1 MTTDPFVG
9 RLVDGRYHVVSRIA
23 RGGMATVY
31 LAVDRRLDREVALK
45 VMHPHL
51 AEGADGGE
59 FVARFRREARAAARL
74 AHPGVVA
81 VFDQGVDGE
90 TSYLTME
97 YVPGTNLRH
106 VLQDEGAL
114 SVGRA
119 LSVLEEILDAL
130 AEAHRKGLVHRD
142 VKPENVLLDES
153 GRVKVADFGLARA
166 VSEGASTATSTVLG
180 TVAYLGP
187 ELVTSGRCDART
199 DVYAVGVLAYEM
211 LTGRQPFT
219 GESPLQVA
227 FQHVNS
233 DVPAPSDVEPWIPA
247 EVDVLVCALAARA
260 PEDRPVDA
268 SAALALV
275 RQTRQSLDPAD
286 LERRSSTARGAGS
299 AAAAGSAPDA
309 ASAPDTGSPDTAVLG
324 VATGALAAALAGS
337 SGARPLRPVTD
348 RPAPDSTP
356 TTALAGLPT
365 GRPAPAPAS
374 VRPGTGPQHT
384 LALDRAALA
393 AQGDRPGAEDDDEG
407 RGPVSRASR
416 RRRAGWWWGL
426 ALVVLLAGA
435 VTGASWWFLSGPG
448 AYTIVPGGLV
458 GAPRE
463 GAEQTLAAVD
473 LRSDVAEAYDDAFA
487 AGTVISTDPGAGQRV
502 RKEGQVRLLVSLGV
516 KMIEV
521 PSGLV
526 GRPLDEATEALKDAG
541 FTVGEPVEAYSDT
554 VPAGIVTAVSEP
566 EGTSVT
572 HSTTPVLTVSQGPAP
587 VTVPQVVGLEKAAA
601 LTALTDLG
609 LDPSSTDDFSETVP
623 AGLVISQ
630 SPENGTE
637 GHRGDKVAL
646 VISLGPPLVEIP
658 TTYGRNV
665 TDAEKM
671 LKDAGFAVEVRHPQ
685 GISPLNIVYAQDPA
699 GGAGKTAPKGSTIV
713 INVF

>member
-1 MTTDPFVG
+1 MATVTSDPFVG

-51 AEGADGGE
+51 AEGSDGGE

-97 YVPGTNLRH
+97 LVQGTTLRR

-119 LSVLEEILDAL
+119 LDVLEEILDAL
-130 AEAHRKGLVHRD
+130 AAAHRKGLVHRD
-142 VKPENVLLDES
+142 IKPENVLLDES
-153 GRVKVADFGLARA
+153 GRIKVADFGLARA

-199 DVYAVGVLAYEM
+199 DVYAVGILAYEM

-219 GESPLQVA
+219 GETPLQVA
-227 FQHVNS
+227 FQHVNT
-233 DVPAPSDVEPWIPA
+233 DVPAPSDAEPGIPA
-247 EVDVLVCALAARA
+247 EVDVLVCALAARS
-260 PEDRPVDA
+260 PQDRPVDA

-275 RQTRQSLDPAD
+275 RHTREALDPAALD
-286 LERRSSTARGAGS
+286 HR
-299 AAAAGSAPDA
+299 SAPPVTA
-309 ASAPDTGSPDTAVLG
+309 PATTPSAVSSDTAVLG
-324 VATGALAAALAGS
+324 APVAGGTGALATT
-337 SGARPLRPVTD
+337 SGPVGT
-348 RPAPDSTP
+348 
-356 TTALAGLPT
+356 
-365 GRPAPAPAS
+365 APAS
-374 VRPGTGPQHT
+374 LDQAATV
-384 LALDRAALA
+384 ALDRAALA
-393 AQGDRPGAEDDDEG
+393 EHAGDAGGFDET
-407 RGPVSRASR
+407 PLPR
-416 RRRAGWWWGL
+416 RRRRGWWWAL
-426 ALVVLLAGA
+426 AIVVLLAGL

-458 GAPRE
+458 GAPQA
-463 GAEQTLAAVD
+463 GAEQTLDAVG
-473 LRSDVAEAYDDAFA
+473 LRSDVTKAFDDTFA
-487 AGTVISTDPGAGQRV
+487 AGTVISTDPGHGERV
-502 RKEGQVRLLVSLGV
+502 RKDGEVGLVVSLGV
-516 KMIEV
+516 KMLEI
-521 PSGLV
+521 PSGLT
-526 GRPLDEATEALKDAG
+526 GMTAEEATAALTGAG
-541 FTVGEPVEAYSDT
+541 FAVGDQVLAHSDD
-554 VPAGIVTAVSEP
+554 VPAGIVMGVSEP
-566 EGTSVT
+566 EGTSVP
-572 HSTTPVLTVSQGPAP
+572 HSTVPVLTVSQGPAP
-587 VTVPQVVGLEKAAA
+587 VTIPQVVGLAKGDA
-601 LTALTDLG
+601 LTTLTDLG
-609 LDPSSTDDFSETVP
+609 LDPSSTDDHSETVA

-630 SPENGTE
+630 TPEKGTE

-646 VISLGPPLVEIP
+646 VVSLGPPLVEIP
-658 TTYGRNV
+658 NTYGRNV
-665 TDAEKM
+665 TEAERM
-671 LKDAGFAVEVRHPQ
+671 LKDAGFTVEIRHPQ

-699 GGAGKTAPKGSTIV
+699 GGDGKTAPKGSKIV

>member
-1 MTTDPFVG
+1 MATVTSDPFVG

-51 AEGADGGE
+51 AEGTDGGE

-106 VLQDEGAL
+106 VLQDEGSL
-114 SVGRA
+114 SVGRT
-119 LSVLEEILDAL
+119 LDLLEEILDAL
-130 AEAHRKGLVHRD
+130 AAAHRKGLVHRD

-166 VSEGASTATSTVLG
+166 VSEGASTATSTILG

-187 ELVTSGRCDART
+187 ELITSGRCDART
-199 DVYAVGVLAYEM
+199 DVYSVGVLAYEM
-211 LTGRQPFT
+211 LTGRHPFT
-219 GESPLQVA
+219 GETPLQVA

-247 EVDVLVCALAARA
+247 EVDVLVCALAARS

-275 RQTRQSLDPAD
+275 RQTRQALDPAA
-286 LERRSSTARGAGS
+286 LEGRSSRATGTTATSGAEPSPS
-299 AAAAGSAPDA
+299 A
-309 ASAPDTGSPDTAVLG
+309 GSPDTAVLG
-324 VATGALAAALAGS
+324 VATAALAGAL
-337 SGARPLRPVTD
+337 ARPGDTPSGTTGT
-348 RPAPDSTP
+348 PAPSTAPDSTP
-356 TTALAGLPT
+356 TTALPGLWAT
-365 GRPAPAPAS
+365 RDEGAPQTSDRAA
-374 VRPGTGPQHT
+374 TQHT
-384 LALDRAALA
+384 LALDRATLA
-393 AQGDRPGAEDDDEG
+393 AHGDAPGSEDGPEDEVL
-407 RGPVSRASR
+407 RRAGR
-416 RRRAGWWWGL
+416 RRRAWWWGL
-426 ALVVLLAGA
+426 AIVVLLAGA
-435 VTGASWWFLSGPG
+435 LTGASWWFLSGPG

-458 GAPRE
+458 GAPQA

-473 LRSDVAEAYDDAFA
+473 LRSDVTEAYDDTFA
-487 AGTVISTDPGAGQRV
+487 AGTVISTDPGAGEKV
-502 RKEGQVRLLVSLGV
+502 RKDGEVHLLVSLGV
-516 KMIEV
+516 KMIEI
-521 PSGLV
+521 PTGLV
-526 GRPLDEATEALKDAG
+526 GKPAGEATEALKDAG

-554 VPAGIVTAVSEP
+554 VPAGTVVSVSEA
-566 EGTSVT
+566 EGTSVP
-572 HSTTPVLTVSQGPAP
+572 HSTVPVLTVSQGPAP
-587 VTVPQVVGLEKAAA
+587 VTIPQVVGLGKDAA

-609 LDPSSTDDFSETVP
+609 LDPSSTDDYSETVA

-630 SPENGTE
+630 TPENGTE

-646 VISLGPPLVEIP
+646 VVSLGPPLVEIP
-658 TTYGRNV
+658 NTYGRNV
-665 TDAEKM
+665 TEAEKM

>member
-1 MTTDPFVG
+1 MATVTSDPFVG

-51 AEGADGGE
+51 AEGTDGGE

-106 VLQDEGAL
+106 VLQDEGSL
-114 SVGRA
+114 SVGRT
-119 LSVLEEILDAL
+119 LDLLEEILDAL
-130 AEAHRKGLVHRD
+130 AAAHRKGLVHRD

-166 VSEGASTATSTVLG
+166 VSEGASTATSTILG

-187 ELVTSGRCDART
+187 ELITSGRCDART
-199 DVYAVGVLAYEM
+199 DVYSVGVLAYEM
-211 LTGRQPFT
+211 LAGRHPFT
-219 GESPLQVA
+219 GETPLQVA

-247 EVDVLVCALAARA
+247 EVDVLVCALAARS

-275 RQTRQSLDPAD
+275 RQTRQALDPAA
-286 LERRSSTARGAGS
+286 LEGRSSHPTGT
-299 AAAAGSAPDA
+299 AAASGAEPAP
-309 ASAPDTGSPDTAVLG
+309 STGSPDTAVLG
-324 VATGALAAALAGS
+324 VATAALAGALARPGDTP
-337 SGARPLRPVTD
+337 SGATRTQAPPT
-348 RPAPDSTP
+348 APDSTP
-356 TTALAGLPT
+356 TTALPALWAARGEGAPQPTDRAGT
-365 GRPAPAPAS
+365 
-374 VRPGTGPQHT
+374 QHT
-384 LALDRAALA
+384 LALDRTTVAAH
-393 AQGDRPGAEDDDEG
+393 GDAPGSEDGPEDEVL
-407 RGPVSRASR
+407 RRAGR
-416 RRRAGWWWGL
+416 RRRAWWWGL
-426 ALVVLLAGA
+426 AIVVLLAGA
-435 VTGASWWFLSGPG
+435 LTGASWWFLSGPG

-458 GAPRE
+458 GAPQA

-473 LRSDVAEAYDDAFA
+473 LRSDVTEAYDDTFA
-487 AGTVISTDPGAGQRV
+487 AGTVISTDPGAGEKV
-502 RKEGQVRLLVSLGV
+502 RKDGEVHLLVSLGV
-516 KMIEV
+516 KMIEI
-521 PSGLV
+521 PTGLV
-526 GRPLDEATEALKDAG
+526 GKPAEEATEALKDAG
-541 FTVGEPVEAYSDT
+541 FTVGDPVEAYSDT
-554 VPAGIVTAVSEP
+554 VPAGIVVSVSEA
-566 EGTSVT
+566 EGTSVP
-572 HSTTPVLTVSQGPAP
+572 HSTIPVLTVSQGPAP
-587 VTVPQVVGLEKAAA
+587 VTVPQVVGLGKDAA

-609 LDPSSTDDFSETVP
+609 LDPSSTDDYSETVA

-630 SPENGTE
+630 TPENGTE

-646 VISLGPPLVEIP
+646 VVSLGPPLVEIP
-658 TTYGRNV
+658 NTYGRNV
-665 TDAEKM
+665 TEAEKM
-671 LKDAGFAVEVRHPQ
+671 LKDAGFVVEIRHPQ

-699 GGAGKTAPKGSTIV
+699 GGSGKTAPKGSTIV

>member
-1 MTTDPFVG
+1 MATVTSDPFVG

-51 AEGADGGE
+51 AEGTDGEE

-106 VLQDEGAL
+106 VLQDEGTL
-114 SVGRA
+114 GVGRT
-119 LSVLEEILDAL
+119 LDLLEEILDAL
-130 AEAHRKGLVHRD
+130 AAAHRKGLVHRD

-166 VSEGASTATSTVLG
+166 VSEGASTATSTILG

-187 ELVTSGRCDART
+187 ELIATGRCDART
-199 DVYAVGVLAYEM
+199 DVYSVGVLAYEM
-211 LTGRQPFT
+211 LTGRHPFT
-219 GESPLQVA
+219 GETPLQVA

-233 DVPAPSDVEPWIPA
+233 DVPAPSDLEPWIPT

-275 RQTRQSLDPAD
+275 RQTRQALDPAVLD
-286 LERRSSTARGAGS
+286 RRSSTTSRALSGTAPGA
-299 AAAAGSAPDA
+299 
-309 ASAPDTGSPDTAVLG
+309 GSPDTAVLG
-324 VATGALAAALAGS
+324 VATAAAVV
-337 SGARPLRPVTD
+337 GARADGTATD
-348 RPAPDSTP
+348 A
-356 TTALAGLPT
+356 
-365 GRPAPAPAS
+365 
-374 VRPGTGPQHT
+374 QHT
-384 LALDRAALA
+384 LALDRTALA
-393 AQGDRPGAEDDDEG
+393 AHGVAPGTSPGSGAGDDPLPPSG
-407 RGPVSRASR
+407 R
-416 RRRAGWWWGL
+416 RRRRGWWWGL
-426 ALVVLLAGA
+426 AIVVLLAGA
-435 VTGASWWFLSGPG
+435 LTGASWWFLSGPG
-448 AYTIVPGGLV
+448 AYTVVPGGLV
-458 GAPRE
+458 GAPRA
-463 GAEQTLAAVD
+463 GAEQTLVAVN
-473 LRSDVAEAYDDAFA
+473 LRSKATEAYDDTFA
-487 AGTVISTDPGAGQRV
+487 AGTVISTEPEAGKKV
-502 RKEGQVRLLVSLGV
+502 RKDGEVHLLVSLGV
-516 KMIEV
+516 KMIEI
-521 PSGLV
+521 PTGLV
-526 GRPLDEATEALKDAG
+526 GAPVEQATEALKDAG
-541 FTVGEPVEAYSDT
+541 FTVGDPVDAYSDA
-554 VPAGIVTAVSEP
+554 VPAGTVMGVSEP
-566 EGTSVT
+566 EGSSVA
-572 HSTTPVLTVSQGPAP
+572 HSTVPVLTVSQGPAP
-587 VTVPQVVGLEKAAA
+587 VTVPQVVGVEKDAAIA
-601 LTALTDLG
+601 TLTGLG
-609 LDPSSTDDFSETVP
+609 LDPSSTDDYSETVA

-646 VISLGPPLVEIP
+646 VVSLGPPLVEIP
-658 TTYGRNV
+658 NTYGRNV
-665 TDAEKM
+665 SEAEKM
-671 LKDAGFAVEVRHPQ
+671 LKDAGFTVEIRHPQ
-685 GISPLNIVYAQDPA
+685 GISPLNIVYAQDPG

>member
-1 MTTDPFVG
+1 VTSDPFVG

-51 AEGADGGE
+51 AEGTDGGE

-106 VLQDEGAL
+106 VLQDEGSL
-114 SVGRA
+114 GVGRT
-119 LSVLEEILDAL
+119 LDLLEEILDAL
-130 AEAHRKGLVHRD
+130 AAAHRKGLVHRD

-187 ELVTSGRCDART
+187 ELITSGRCDART
-199 DVYAVGVLAYEM
+199 DVYSVGVLAYEM
-211 LTGRQPFT
+211 LTGRHPFT
-219 GESPLQVA
+219 GETPLQVA

-233 DVPAPSDVEPWIPA
+233 DVPAPSDAEPWIPA
-247 EVDVLVCALAARA
+247 EVDVLVCALAARS

-275 RQTRQSLDPAD
+275 RQTRQALDPAA
-286 LERRSSTARGAGS
+286 LEGRSSRATGT
-299 AAAAGSAPDA
+299 AAASGAEPTPSA
-309 ASAPDTGSPDTAVLG
+309 GSPDTAVLG
-324 VATGALAAALAGS
+324 VATAALAGAL
-337 SGARPLRPVTD
+337 ARPGDTPSGTTGTPVPST
-348 RPAPDSTP
+348 APDSTP
-356 TTALAGLPT
+356 TTALPGLWATRDGSAPQPGDRAGT
-365 GRPAPAPAS
+365 
-374 VRPGTGPQHT
+374 QHT
-384 LALDRAALA
+384 LALDRTAVAAH
-393 AQGDRPGAEDDDEG
+393 GDAPGSEDGREDEVL
-407 RGPVSRASR
+407 RRAGR
-416 RRRAGWWWGL
+416 RRRAWWWGL
-426 ALVVLLAGA
+426 AIVVLLAGA
-435 VTGASWWFLSGPG
+435 LTGASWWFLSGPG

-458 GAPRE
+458 GAPQA

-473 LRSDVAEAYDDAFA
+473 LRSDVTEAYDDTFA
-487 AGTVISTDPGAGQRV
+487 AGTVISTDPGAGEKV
-502 RKEGQVRLLVSLGV
+502 RKDGEVHLLVSLGV
-516 KMIEV
+516 KMIEI
-521 PSGLV
+521 PAGLV
-526 GRPLDEATEALKDAG
+526 GKPAEEATEALKDAG
-541 FTVGEPVEAYSDT
+541 FTVGDPVEAYSDT
-554 VPAGIVTAVSEP
+554 VPAGTVVSVSVA
-566 EGTSVT
+566 EGTSVP
-572 HSTTPVLTVSQGPAP
+572 HSTVPVLTVSQGPAP
-587 VTVPQVVGLEKAAA
+587 VTIPQVVGLGKDAA

-609 LDPSSTDDFSETVP
+609 LAPSSTDDYSETVA

-630 SPENGTE
+630 TPENGTE

-646 VISLGPPLVEIP
+646 VVSLGPPLVEIP
-658 TTYGRNV
+658 NTYGRNV
-665 TDAEKM
+665 TEAEKM
-671 LKDAGFAVEVRHPQ
+671 LKDAGFAVEIRHPQ